1 MCTNILLYKA
11 NVIYI
16 YKGIRERTFIP
27 RTAKTS
33 IPLFMSLY
41 FHFDYVY
48 LSKKR
53 GAGAGGGQLP
63 DNSIFEK
70 KWGSN
75 PSPATWCYRR
85 ARFTKLFIKELH
97 VILVIAVCRYTHT
110 VPRLS
115 KQNGLLC
122 GQTTVYVVTK
132 K

>member
-1 MCTNILLYKA
+1 MFISLK
-11 NVIYI
+11 
-16 YKGIRERTFIP
+16 KGGQG
-27 RTAKTS
+27 
-33 IPLFMSLY
+33 
-41 FHFDYVY
+41 
-48 LSKKR
+48 R
-53 GAGAGGGQLP
+53 GGGGQLP

-115 KQNGLLC
+115 SSVDKLLC
-122 GQTTVYVVTK
+122 T
-132 K
+132 

>member
-53 GAGAGGGQLP
+53 GAGAGGGGNYPIIQFSRKSGAPTPPPPP
-63 DNSIFEK
+63 DAIDV
-70 KWGSN
+70 
-75 PSPATWCYRR
+75 PALLSSLLRN
-85 ARFTKLFIKELH
+85 
-97 VILVIAVCRYTHT
+97 YTSSWLLQYVDIHT
-110 VPRLS
+110 LYLGYPALWTNYCVRS
-115 KQNGLLC
+115 YKI
-122 GQTTVYVVTK
+122 
-132 K
+132 